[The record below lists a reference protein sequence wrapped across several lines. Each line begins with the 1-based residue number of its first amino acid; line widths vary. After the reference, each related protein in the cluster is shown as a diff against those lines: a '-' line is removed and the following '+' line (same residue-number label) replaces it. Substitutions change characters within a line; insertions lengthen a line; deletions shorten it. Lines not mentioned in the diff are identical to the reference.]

1 MDAVPGAAGQPH
13 DRLAEASHFL
23 QDDQGPEI
31 ARRLVEFF
39 SDRSDRTEL
48 SGRGARYCEI
58 LLGYPLDG
66 ELRAEVWGTQGLND
80 CPAASWQAI
89 DPESVQAEYG
99 AAFVV
104 MNGPRA
110 GVMDAGSIEFP
121 EVAHRRYG
129 DLALEMQLIATLV
142 VNPAQASAGPYT
154 EARVER
160 SSVFEFWSGFE
171 AYKLTSPD
179 GATYLMQAMSQIVDP
194 DLTLADLSDLGS
206 RLALPEGWTYRVNR
220 RITDLVLAV
229 DGEVFVLQDELQNT
243 YMRVGSGAPSQ
254 ALPVLDDGTGTLCSS
269 DADCEG
275 LDPSHCLIA
284 TGLGFCTV
292 EGCAGGDCGA
302 PYVCCFGCSPAAA
315 PMLPFEGSA
324 CIPETEAVTGLLTGQ
339 AGCTCE

>member
-1 MDAVPGAAGQPH
+1 
-13 DRLAEASHFL
+13 
-23 QDDQGPEI
+23 
-31 ARRLVEFF
+31 
-39 SDRSDRTEL
+39 
-48 SGRGARYCEI
+48 
-58 LLGYPLDG
+58 
-66 ELRAEVWGTQGLND
+66 
-80 CPAASWQAI
+80 
-89 DPESVQAEYG
+89 
-99 AAFVV
+99 
-104 MNGPRA
+104 
-110 GVMDAGSIEFP
+110 MDAGSFEFP
-121 EVAHRRYG
+121 EAAHRWYG

-179 GATYLMQAMSQIVDP
+179 GATYLMQAMSQTVDP

-206 RLALPEGWTYRVNR
+206 RLALPEGWTYRANR

-254 ALPVLDDGTGTLCSS
+254 ALPVLDDGTGTLCNS

-275 LDPSHCLIA
+275 LDPSHCLNA
-284 TGLGFCTV
+284 SMGGFCTQQ
-292 EGCAGGDCGA
+292 GCTPGSCGPA
-302 PYVCCFGCSPAAA
+302 YVCCHTCNEVFAQF
-315 PMLPFEGSA
+315 LPFDGSA
-324 CIPETEAVTGLLTGQ
+324 CIPEAATGTLTVQ